1 MNATIGKR
9 IVQRGQR
16 NLPGRTGRKA
26 AYFTLHVPKDR
37 KWVNHIENICTSLD
51 ATMEE
56 ILKPEEGYLQVNNN
70 NESSNDNASGV
81 IQNQTINYNT
91 PEKLI
96 VQYEERI
103 KELKEQVE
111 YWKNKAEGT
120 K

>member
-1 MNATIGKR
+1 
-9 IVQRGQR
+9 
-16 NLPGRTGRKA
+16 
-26 AYFTLHVPKDR
+26 
-37 KWVNHIENICTSLD
+37 
-51 ATMEE
+51 MED
-56 ILKPEEGYLQVNNN
+56 ILKPEEGYVQVNNN
-70 NESSNDNASGV
+70 TDSSNSSNDNASGI
-81 IQNQTINYNT
+81 IQSQTINYNT